1 MRRLSVLLA
10 VALTGC
16 SWLPDKTLE
25 YRQTEVLPRMTLP
38 EGMVI
43 LSDED
48 MFPVP
53 DAERRLTYDKD
64 ERFEVPKPPESNVT
78 GEQQPA
84 PDAPLPDVRSTRIVL
99 TKDGNDYPIIMIYTA
114 FPWAWEYVS
123 QALVKTDLRVD
134 DRSRD
139 AGIFFVKVPKSYG
152 LAEREAQIKL
162 SHTVNGVQVAVLNSR
177 GSALVEP
184 GPGLAI
190 LQRLNANL

>member
-1 MRRLSVLLA
+1 MLA
-10 VALTGC
+10 ALFLIALTGC

-38 EGMVI
+38 DGMEI
-43 LSDED
+43 QRGED
-48 MFPVP
+48 MFAVP
-53 DAERRLTYDKD
+53 DAERRLSYDKD
-64 ERFEVPKPPESNVT
+64 ERFEVPKPPELTVAV
-78 GEQQPA
+78 EQQPA
-84 PDAPLPDVRSTRIVL
+84 PDAPPPDVRSTRIVL

-114 FPWAWEYVS
+114 FPWAWEYVGNS
-123 QALVKTDLRVD
+123 LEETDLRID

-152 LAEREAQIKL
+152 LSERDAQIKL

-190 LQRLNANL
+190 LQRLYDNL